1 MLSIKLDSLFFQ
13 YKIKLSKDNPMQNK
27 YIFAIIFILINFS
40 LLSKS
45 RGGVRMNITVPQ
57 FSSPSSNGVSYPIA
71 PGLNPYFYNTPA
83 YGNLLLNQYNANVN
97 AMNARIPQPQSDL
110 GAQYLDKQIQKEIS
124 DEIAV
129 QPIQSGQSMPVYR
142 ITNINDHGKPDK
154 NSDPK
159 FKNADYLLWKFQNI
173 EEGNAVRIKGNQ
185 LEFGQL
191 SVFADKPDS
200 LLKFVRTE
208 KENYFLLESRANGNL
223 TGLLVNQ
230 KTKKINRVQCSKV
243 NDSLRET
250 YEYAVIGEE
259 LEFWNYIGLFG
270 NGKE

>member
-1 MLSIKLDSLFFQ
+1 LIFQ
-13 YKIKLSKDNPMQNK
+13 YKMKLGKDITMKIKS
-27 YIFAIIFILINFS
+27 IVTIIFILINFS

-57 FSSPSSNGVSYPIA
+57 FSFPSSNGVSYPVA
-71 PGLNPYFYNTPA
+71 PGLNPYFYNSAA
-83 YGNLLLNQYNANVN
+83 YGNLLLNQNNANVN

-142 ITNINDHGKPDK
+142 ITSINDHGRSDK

-159 FKNADYLLWKFQNI
+159 FKNADYLLWKFQGI
-173 EEGNAVRIKGNQ
+173 EEGNTVQIKGNQ
-185 LEFGQL
+185 LEFGQ
-191 SVFADKPDS
+191 SAVFADKPDS

-230 KTKKINRVQCSKV
+230 KTKKINRVQCTKSK
-243 NDSLRET
+243 DSLKEN

-270 NGKE
+270 NAKE